1 MSSRAFVD
9 IRSVMTRRSLL
20 RGAVGAGTLAAAG
33 GLLAAC
39 GGGTGDASR
48 EVLAAPS
55 SSGPLTGSITIWSR
69 SGDIFKVFDAAIAK
83 FRAAN
88 PGVTVDHQAVDID
101 AKLANTLISGAG
113 VPDGSFWDDA
123 KIAGQAEHLYDLTAL
138 IAPYRDKVAPYKLS
152 VNTVDGKVYGVPW
165 DLDPGLLWYREDLLE
180 AAGVDPAGLATYDD
194 LLAAART
201 LQQRN
206 PRAKPIHL
214 DADPFLGQLW
224 LEMLANQQGTSL
236 SDDKGQL
243 RLDSPEYRRIFAWI
257 KEAVDGGLVT
267 HAPYLKPADIAAL
280 EDGTQAFVPWAI
292 WWDFAPQQL
301 LTKTKGKWRAAP
313 LPAWTP
319 GGARSGAMGGSSFV
333 IPAKAKNPQLA
344 WRLYEFL
351 ALSEEGTATV
361 YGPNTTYPGG
371 LNTSV
376 PSYLPALEPAKPLFQ
391 PVAALGG
398 QDLWKVAVDAAR
410 TIPAAAPI
418 PAWWAKSVDYLGNNL
433 QRLIEGTMSPD
444 DVIAES
450 TRQIQR
456 NLVDRA

>member
-1 MSSRAFVD
+1 MT
-9 IRSVMTRRSLL
+9 TRRSLL
-20 RGAVGAGTLAAAG
+20 AGAAGAGALTA
-33 GLLAAC
+33 LAAC
-39 GGGTGDASR
+39 GGGDDTTTSQPLTA
-48 EVLAAPS
+48 S
-55 SSGPLTGSITIWSR
+55 SSAGPLTGSLTIWSR
-69 SGDIFKVFDAAIAK
+69 SGDLFKVFDAAIKK
-83 FRAAN
+83 FTAAN

-138 IAPYRDKVAPYKLS
+138 IAPYRDRIAPQKLS
-152 VNTVDGKVYGVPW
+152 VNTVGGKVYGVPW
-165 DLDPGLLWYREDLLE
+165 DLNPGLLYYREDLLQD
-180 AAGVDPAGLATYDD
+180 ASIDPAGLATYDD
-194 LLAAART
+194 LLAASRK
-201 LQQRN
+201 LRERN
-206 PRAKPIHL
+206 AKAKPIHL

-236 SDDKGQL
+236 SDDQGKL
-243 RLDSPEYRRIFAWI
+243 RLDSEEYRRIFTWI
-257 KEAVDGGLVT
+257 KSAVDDKLVT
-267 HAPYLKPADIAAL
+267 HTPYLKPADIAAL

-292 WWDFAPQQL
+292 WFDFAPQTL
-301 LTKTKGKWRAAP
+301 LSRTKGKWRAAP

-333 IPAKAKNPQLA
+333 IPAKAKNPELA

-351 ALSEEGTATV
+351 TVQDEGIKAV
-361 YGPNTTYPGG
+361 YGPSDTYPGG

-376 PSYLPALEPAKPLFQ
+376 PAFLPALDAAKPLFQ
-391 PVAALGG
+391 PLEALGG
-398 QDLWKVAVDAAR
+398 QDLWKVAVDASK

-433 QRLIEGTMSPD
+433 QRLIQGQLSVD

-450 TRQIQR
+450 TKQIQR

>member
-1 MSSRAFVD
+1 MT
-9 IRSVMTRRSLL
+9 TRRSLL
-20 RGAVGAGTLAAAG
+20 AGTAGAGALTV
-33 GLLAAC
+33 LAAC
-39 GGGTGDASR
+39 GGGDDATTSQP
-48 EVLAAPS
+48 LTASS
-55 SSGPLTGSITIWSR
+55 SSGPLTGSLTIWSR
-69 SGDIFKVFDAAIAK
+69 SGDLFKVFDAAIRK
-83 FRAAN
+83 FTAAN

-123 KIAGQAEHLYDLTAL
+123 KIAGQAEHLYDLTSL
-138 IAPYRDKVAPYKLS
+138 IAPYRDRIAPQKLS
-152 VNTVDGKVYGVPW
+152 VNTVEGKVYGVPW
-165 DLDPGLLWYREDLLE
+165 DLNPGLLYYREDLLQD
-180 AAGVDPAGLATYDD
+180 AGVDPASLATYDD
-194 LLAAART
+194 LLTASRS
-201 LQQRN
+201 LRERN
-206 PRAKPIHL
+206 AKAKPIHL

-236 SDDKGQL
+236 SDDQGKL
-243 RLDSPEYRRIFAWI
+243 RLDSAEYRRILTWI
-257 KEAVDGGLVT
+257 KQAVDDKLVT
-267 HAPYLKPADIAAL
+267 HTPYLKPADIAAL

-292 WWDFAPQQL
+292 WFDFAPQTL
-301 LTKTKGKWRAAP
+301 LSRTKGKWRAAP

-333 IPAKAKNPQLA
+333 IPAKAKNPELA

-351 ALSEEGTATV
+351 TVTDEGIKAV
-361 YGPNTTYPGG
+361 YGPGDTYPGG

-376 PSYLPALEPAKPLFQ
+376 PAFLPALDATKPLFQ
-391 PVAALGG
+391 PVEALGG
-398 QDLWKVAVDAAR
+398 QDLWKVAVDASR

-433 QRLIEGTMSPD
+433 QRLIQGRLTPD

-456 NLVDRA
+456 NLVDRS